1 MRAIRP
7 ISELGS
13 RVQEAGKIRLGI
25 KTAKG
30 APKAIDTFRFTS
42 PHHDVIEQLAA
53 LYGGE
58 PRPWD
63 DPKASVRNQHEVVT
77 DAKTIRVL
85 VPPGGLTQHYELW
98 SGSGCIRRCNGLLC
112 EVPSKAPTE
121 DVTSVPCICTETQDM
136 QCRPQTRLSLV
147 LPDVTFR
154 GVWTLS
160 SKSWNAAEE
169 LVGMERM
176 IDQLQQDVAIVQA
189 EMHLEQRSRMTSQ
202 GKRNF
207 VVPTLTIPHT
217 AEQLATG
224 DVGLA
229 VGGAR
234 AGLTGARKALGAGAQ
249 DSGIRN
255 PDVDDDEAEAEII
268 PTAEDIATQAADL
281 ANELIMNPHDLL
293 VGVCMGVSRK
303 FRAEDIEP
311 ATSPELLLDDELIA
325 AATFLADVRAERI
338 EVISVLPD
346 GRLNIKRKA

>member
-25 KTAKG
+25 KNGNT
-30 APKAIDTFRFTS
+30 PKAIDTFRFTS
-42 PHHDVIEQLAA
+42 PHLDVIEQLAA
-53 LYGGE
+53 HYGGT

-63 DPKASVRNQHEVVT
+63 DPKASVRGQHEVIT

-98 SGSGCIRRCNGLLC
+98 SGAGCARRCNGLLC
-112 EVPSKAPTE
+112 EVPGRGTDGPQ
-121 DVTSVPCICTETQDM
+121 SVPCICTEEQDM

-189 EMHLEQRSRMTSQ
+189 EMHLEQRSRMTNQ

-217 AEQLATG
+217 AEALAAG
-224 DVGLA
+224 DVGVSIGGPRA
-229 VGGAR
+229 AIAGAR
-234 AGLTGARKALGAGAQ
+234 AALTAGP
-249 DSGIRN
+249 DSGITN
-255 PDVDDDEAEAEII
+255 PDPDEDVAEGVIV
-268 PTAEDIATQAADL
+268 PTAEDIAEQAVDL
-281 ANELIMNPHDLL
+281 ANELILDPHKML
-293 VGVCMGVSRK
+293 VGVCQGVARK
-303 FRAEDIEP
+303 VRGKDTDVSAIT
-311 ATSPELLLDDELIA
+311 APEHLDEDELIEA
-325 AATFLADVRAERI
+325 GQFLADVRSDRI
-338 EVISVLPD
+338 EITSVADD
-346 GRLNIKRKA
+346 GRLNIKRHG